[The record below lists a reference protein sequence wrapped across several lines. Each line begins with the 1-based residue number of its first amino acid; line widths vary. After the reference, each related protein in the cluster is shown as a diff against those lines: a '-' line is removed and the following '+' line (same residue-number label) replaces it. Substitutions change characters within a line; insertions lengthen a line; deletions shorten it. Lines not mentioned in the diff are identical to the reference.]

1 MRGGLGGASQ
11 QGAGGRLA
19 LLRGGPQ
26 DGGEP
31 FDLRVEGATN
41 LSETLCSI
49 VVHIRRQ
56 LISEQYQM
64 CLPSPV
70 TVIRKVE
77 IYLEIKP
84 SVSRE
89 IEYGQ

>member
-19 LLRGGPQ
+19 LLR
-26 DGGEP
+26 P

-49 VVHIRRQ
+49 VVHICRQ

-77 IYLEIKP
+77 IHL
-84 SVSRE
+84 
-89 IEYGQ
+89 